1 MSEEDKKIEEENK
14 EVETTQES
22 VSDEAMSNIKDS
34 STWIDALLVVVY
46 LMVISYSIFLLWIIA
61 FAQFIFKLITKKPNK
76 NLGDLTNVF
85 QKFINQIID
94 FVTFETEEI
103 AEKAVKQ
110 SGKDFL
116 GRTAVIDWE

>member
-1 MSEEDKKIEEENK
+1 MKKIK
-14 EVETTQES
+14 QLKKKTRKLETTQETI
-22 VSDEAMSNIKDS
+22 SDEAMSNIKDS

-46 LMVISYSIFLLWIIA
+46 LIVISYSIFLLWIIA

-94 FVTFETEEI
+94 FVTFETEERPYPFNSLKNS
-103 AEKAVKQ
+103 E
-110 SGKDFL
+110 D
-116 GRTAVIDWE
+116 D

>member
-46 LMVISYSIFLLWIIA
+46 LIVISYSIFLLWIIA

-94 FVTFETEEI
+94 FVTFETEERPYPFNSLTNS
-103 AEKAVKQ
+103 E
-110 SGKDFL
+110 D
-116 GRTAVIDWE
+116 D

>member
-1 MSEEDKKIEEENK
+1 MTEEKNSSKEDK
-14 EVETTQES
+14 EVQQEPS
-22 VSDEAMSNIKDS
+22 VISDEAMSNIKDS

-46 LMVISYSIFLLWIIA
+46 LLVISYSIFLLWIIA

-94 FVTFETEEI
+94 FVTFETEERPYPFNSLKNS
-103 AEKAVKQ
+103 E
-110 SGKDFL
+110 D
-116 GRTAVIDWE
+116 D

>member
-46 LMVISYSIFLLWIIA
+46 LIVISYSIFLLWIIA

-76 NLGDLTNVF
+76 NTDAS
-85 QKFINQIID
+85 QIFFHIRILYVCNLQNLD
-94 FVTFETEEI
+94 QI
-103 AEKAVKQ
+103 LAE
-110 SGKDFL
+110 D
-116 GRTAVIDWE
+116 

>member
-1 MSEEDKKIEEENK
+1 MTEEKDSSK
-14 EVETTQES
+14 ESKEAQQEPS
-22 VSDEAMSNIKDS
+22 VISDEATSNIKDS

-46 LMVISYSIFLLWIIA
+46 LLVISYSIFLLWIIA

-94 FVTFETEEI
+94 FVTFETEERPYPFNSLKNS
-103 AEKAVKQ
+103 E
-110 SGKDFL
+110 D
-116 GRTAVIDWE
+116 D

>member
-1 MSEEDKKIEEENK
+1 MSEEDKKIDEENK

-46 LMVISYSIFLLWIIA
+46 LIVISYSIFLLWIIA
-61 FAQFIFKLITKKPNK
+61 FAQFTFKLITKKPNK

-94 FVTFETEEI
+94 FVTFETEERPYPFNSLKNS
-103 AEKAVKQ
+103 E
-110 SGKDFL
+110 D
-116 GRTAVIDWE
+116 D